1 LANRLHQFWVEVV
14 SLSQSDDW
22 FSGASL
28 ICAAGGFQ
36 VATTQFENWKLATV
50 SPSLLTPALPVSS
63 LSLPSY
69 DAPSEP
75 VAVPGEPKAEWAAE
89 AIVNLRHVVA
99 GVSFAF
105 AIEGAVALCI
115 FATWNLWHIR

>member
-1 LANRLHQFWVEVV
+1 MATSQFD
-14 SLSQSDDW
+14 S
-22 FSGASL
+22 
-28 ICAAGGFQ
+28 
-36 VATTQFENWKLATV
+36 WKLATS

-63 LSLPSY
+63 LPLPSY

-75 VAVPGEPKAEWAAE
+75 VAFPDAPQAEWAAE

-105 AIEGAVALCI
+105 IIEGAVALCI
-115 FATWNLWHIR
+115 YATWNLWHIR

>member
-1 LANRLHQFWVEVV
+1 VEVV

-36 VATTQFENWKLATV
+36 VATTQFENWKLATA

-69 DAPSEP
+69 AAPSEP

-105 AIEGAVALCI
+105 IIEGAVALCI